1 MAEIEFTFEGNSIII
16 QCNKNQKMKDI
27 CNKLST
33 KININLNSLIFLYGG
48 NILNFDKTFNEISKE
63 NKISILVFE
72 EENFELEKK
81 KNGLQ
86 ISMELIKIFKEI
98 SQEEAEDK
106 ICEFIQKKGLPMP
119 VNSEETLALILYFHK
134 LCVPFYKILFLID
147 KKKKILKTFL
157 LSLKESYSLFADT
170 K

>member
-1 MAEIEFTFEGNSIII
+1 
-16 QCNKNQKMKDI
+16 
-27 CNKLST
+27 
-33 KININLNSLIFLYGG
+33 
-48 NILNFDKTFNEISKE
+48 
-63 NKISILVFE
+63 
-72 EENFELEKK
+72 
-81 KNGLQ
+81 
-86 ISMELIKIFKEI
+86 MELIKIFKEK

-134 LCVPFYKILFLID
+134 LCVPFYKILHLID

-170 K
+170 KCEHFNYKLIAKKVFAQLKRSEENTLIYIELSPVPLIEPLP